1 MGVTDHSD
9 PGPPADGATGG
20 EELSF
25 EDLGAAFAR
34 VAAEQSDSEETSATD
49 APSSDFE
56 SVGEPPLETDREADP
71 RGLQEGDEEEAE
83 GHVSPEA
90 ILEGALFVG
99 HPESHGFTAQRLAS
113 LMRDVTPDEVAE
125 MIGRLNESYRENGQ
139 ALRIVE
145 DDRGYRM
152 TTAPDLD
159 SLRQQFLGKVRETRL
174 SQLAVEVL
182 ALVAYQ
188 PGVTAK
194 TVGDQRGRDCGSVL
208 NQLVRRRLLEIRRQ
222 ADGEGGKPTATY
234 YPTERFLVLFGL
246 EQLGDLP
253 QVDPAAQTAF

>member
-1 MGVTDHSD
+1 MGVTDHPE
-9 PGPPADGATGG
+9 PGPPADDATGG

-34 VAAEQSDSEETSATD
+34 VAAERGDPAETSAPD
-49 APSSDFE
+49 APSPDPE
-56 SVGEPPLETDREADP
+56 SVTAAARTARDADP
-71 RGLQEGDEEEAE
+71 GGPPGGDEDEAK

-99 HPESHGFTAQRLAS
+99 HPESQGFTPQRLAS

-125 MIGRLNESYRENGQ
+125 MIGRLNESYRENDQ

-234 YPTERFLVLFGL
+234 YPTERFLALFGL
-246 EQLGDLP
+246 DQLDDLP

>member
-1 MGVTDHSD
+1 MGVTDHAD
-9 PGPPADGATGG
+9 PGPADDAEGG

-34 VAAEQSDSEETSATD
+34 VAAEQNDAADVPATD
-49 APSSDFE
+49 VPAPDVE
-56 SVGEPPLETDREADP
+56 AAPEAAGETAPPEADP
-71 RGLQEGDEEEAE
+71 AGQPAGDEEEAE

-99 HPESHGFTAQRLAS
+99 HPESYGFTAQRLAS
-113 LMRDVTPDEVAE
+113 LMRDVTPDEVVE
-125 MIGRLNESYRENGQ
+125 MIERLNKSYRDNDQ

-145 DDRGYRM
+145 DDRGYHM

-188 PGVTAK
+188 PGITAK
-194 TVGDQRGRDCGSVL
+194 TVNDQRGRDCGSVL
-208 NQLVRRRLLEIRRQ
+208 NQLVRRRLLEVRRQ
-222 ADGEGGKPTATY
+222 PDGEGGKATATY

-246 EQLGDLP
+246 DRLEDLP
-253 QVDPAAQTAF
+253 QVDSTIQTAL